1 MSNDKLPPK
10 DNVILFP
17 SNKIVEKPGITTPP
31 ANDEYVK
38 RIQQKQTKEF
48 VETAVDDISMNLL
61 RQLYDLAIKTE
72 KQSFTKDLAMVVDM
86 IRGLVY
92 RDFDMVH
99 PAQKLSDKL
108 VQVNKNQGSA
118 LSARIDYSSVIDKPL
133 KTNKPLSKDVKEDL
147 KDLNDS
153 TMFEGE
159 NLDD

>member
-118 LSARIDYSSVIDKPL
+118 LSARIDYSSIIDKPT
-133 KTNKPLSKDVKEDL
+133 KTKPLSKDVKEDL

-153 TMFEGE
+153 SMFEGE